1 MKPKTKRLLIVFGA
15 IILIAILK
23 KLNILLAILNI
34 GNNFP
39 RLVVFD
45 FFQELII
52 AMMAG
57 FFGPFVGFIT
67 GCLGELFGYCPLD
80 FKEMIFLVFLVV
92 SEPYNILK
100 FGLYG
105 LFIGIFWKKYGFF
118 ANIITLKS
126 ILLFC
131 IVKIISDILFLN
143 VINWLLLSYKYDDYN
158 TFFILIAHIYAIIIN
173 SIIYTIPC
181 FVLLLIYSRVK
192 KPTLPG

>member
-23 KLNILLAILNI
+23 RLIAISNI

-39 RLVVFD
+39 RQIVID
-45 FFQELII
+45 FSKELII

-57 FFGPFVGFIT
+57 FFGPLVGFIT
-67 GCLGELFGYCPLD
+67 GCLGELVGFC
-80 FKEMIFLVFLVV
+80 FLFFEEPAFWHWVV
-92 SEPYNILK
+92 IIAIAEPYNILK